1 MELLKQRFEEH
12 MNRHPNL
19 IWEDVE
25 QRLTAQSRKVIANME
40 ATGGEPDVVV
50 FKDKIAYVDC
60 CKESPK
66 ERRSLCFDEEAR
78 RKRKKNP
85 PRSSVQ
91 EEAESIGIQLLS
103 IQDYQDLQSLEE
115 YDLKTSSWVAT
126 PDSIRE
132 KGGAVFMEK
141 RYGTV
146 FLYHNGAD
154 SYYASR
160 GFRGY
165 IEI

>member
-1 MELLKQRFEEH
+1 MDLLKQRFEEH

-19 IWEDVE
+19 TWEDVE

-115 YDLKTSSWVAT
+115 FDLKTSSWVAT

-165 IEI
+165 VEI

>member
-1 MELLKQRFEEH
+1 MDLLKQRFEEH

-19 IWEDVE
+19 TWEDVE
-25 QRLTAQSRKVIANME
+25 QRLTAQIRKVIANME

-115 YDLKTSSWVAT
+115 FDLKTSSWVAT

>member
-1 MELLKQRFEEH
+1 MDLLKQRFEEH

-19 IWEDVE
+19 TWEDVE
-25 QRLTAQSRKVIANME
+25 QRLTAQIRKVIANME

>member
-12 MNRHPNL
+12 MNRHPDL
-19 IWEDVE
+19 KWDDVE
-25 QRLTAQSRKVIANME
+25 KRLTANIRKVIENME
-40 ATGGEPDVVV
+40 QTGGEPDVVV

-66 ERRSLCFDEEAR
+66 DRRSFC
-78 RKRKKNP
+78 
-85 PRSSVQ
+85 VQ
-91 EEAESIGIQLLS
+91 EEASRMGIKLLS
-103 IQDYQDLQSLEE
+103 IQDYQYLQSLEDF
-115 YDLKTSSWVAT
+115 DLKTSSWVAT

-154 SYYASR
+154 SYYSSR

>member
-1 MELLKQRFEEH
+1 MDLLKQRFEEH

-19 IWEDVE
+19 TWEDVE
-25 QRLTAQSRKVIANME
+25 QRLTAQIRKVIANME

-103 IQDYQDLQSLEE
+103 VQDYQDLQALEE
-115 YDLKTSSWVAT
+115 FDIKTSSWVAT

>member
-1 MELLKQRFEEH
+1 MDLLKQRFEEH

-19 IWEDVE
+19 TWEDVE
-25 QRLTAQSRKVIANME
+25 QRLTAQIRKVIANME

-85 PRSSVQ
+85 PKSSVQ

>member
-1 MELLKQRFEEH
+1 MDLLKQRFEEH

-25 QRLTAQSRKVIANME
+25 QRLTAQIRKVIANME
-40 ATGGEPDVVV
+40 ATGGEPDVVI

-115 YDLKTSSWVAT
+115 FDLKTSSWVAT

>member
-1 MELLKQRFEEH
+1 MDLLKQRFEEH

-25 QRLTAQSRKVIANME
+25 QRLTAQIRKVIANME
-40 ATGGEPDVVV
+40 ATGGEPDVVI

-66 ERRSLCFDEEAR
+66 ERRSLCFDEEER

-115 YDLKTSSWVAT
+115 FDLKTSSWVAT

>member
-1 MELLKQRFEEH
+1 MDLLKQRFEEH

-19 IWEDVE
+19 TWEDVE
-25 QRLTAQSRKVIANME
+25 QRLTAQIRKVIANME

-85 PRSSVQ
+85 PKSSVQ

-115 YDLKTSSWVAT
+115 YDLKTTSWVAT

>member
-1 MELLKQRFEEH
+1 MDLLKQRFEEH

-19 IWEDVE
+19 TWEDVE
-25 QRLTAQSRKVIANME
+25 QRLTAQICKVIANME

-103 IQDYQDLQSLEE
+103 IQDYQDLQSLDEF
-115 YDLKTSSWVAT
+115 DLKTSSWVAT

>member
-1 MELLKQRFEEH
+1 MDLLKQRFEEH

-19 IWEDVE
+19 TWEDVE
-25 QRLTAQSRKVIANME
+25 QRLTAQIRKVIANME

-85 PRSSVQ
+85 PKSSVQ

-115 YDLKTSSWVAT
+115 FDLKTSSWVAT
-126 PDSIRE
+126 PDFIRE
-132 KGGAVFMEK
+132 KGGTVFMEK

>member
-1 MELLKQRFEEH
+1 MDLLKQRFEEH

-19 IWEDVE
+19 TWEDVE
-25 QRLTAQSRKVIANME
+25 QRLTAQIRKVIANME

-85 PRSSVQ
+85 PKSSVQ

-126 PDSIRE
+126 SDSIRE

>member
-1 MELLKQRFEEH
+1 MDLLKQRFEKH

-25 QRLTAQSRKVIANME
+25 QRLTAQIRKVIANME
-40 ATGGEPDVVV
+40 ATGGEPDVVI

>member
-1 MELLKQRFEEH
+1 MDLLKQRFEEH

-19 IWEDVE
+19 TWEDVE

-85 PRSSVQ
+85 PKSSEQ

-103 IQDYQDLQSLEE
+103 IQDYQDLQALEE
-115 YDLKTSSWVAT
+115 IDLKTSSWVAT

-132 KGGAVFMEK
+132 KGVAVFMEK

>member
-1 MELLKQRFEEH
+1 MDLLKQRFEEP

-19 IWEDVE
+19 TWEDVE
-25 QRLTAQSRKVIANME
+25 QRLTAQIRKVIANME

-78 RKRKKNP
+78 RKRKKNTP
-85 PRSSVQ
+85 KSSVQ

>member
-12 MNRHPNL
+12 MNRHPKL
-19 IWEDVE
+19 TWEDVE

-85 PRSSVQ
+85 PRSSAQ

-103 IQDYQDLQSLEE
+103 VQDYQDLQALEE
-115 YDLKTSSWVAT
+115 FDLKTSSWVAT

>member
-1 MELLKQRFEEH
+1 MDLLKQRFEEH

-19 IWEDVE
+19 TWEDVE
-25 QRLTAQSRKVIANME
+25 QRLTAQIRKVIANME

-85 PRSSVQ
+85 PKSSVQ
-91 EEAESIGIQLLS
+91 EEAESSGIQLLS

>member
-1 MELLKQRFEEH
+1 MDLLKQRFEEH

-25 QRLTAQSRKVIANME
+25 QRLTAQIRKVIANME

-85 PRSSVQ
+85 PKSSVQ

-103 IQDYQDLQSLEE
+103 VQDYQDLQALEE
-115 YDLKTSSWVAT
+115 FDIKTSSWVAT

>member
-1 MELLKQRFEEH
+1 MDLLKQRFEEH

-25 QRLTAQSRKVIANME
+25 QRLTAQIRKVIANME

>member
-1 MELLKQRFEEH
+1 MDLLKQRFEEH

-19 IWEDVE
+19 TWEDVE
-25 QRLTAQSRKVIANME
+25 QRLTAQIRKVIANME
-40 ATGGEPDVVV
+40 ATGGEPDVVI

>member
-1 MELLKQRFEEH
+1 MDLLKQRFEEH

-19 IWEDVE
+19 TWEDVE
-25 QRLTAQSRKVIANME
+25 QRLTAQIRKVIAHME

-50 FKDKIAYVDC
+50 FKDKMAYVDC

-85 PRSSVQ
+85 PKSSVQ

>member
-1 MELLKQRFEEH
+1 MDLLKQRFEEH

-19 IWEDVE
+19 TWEDVE
-25 QRLTAQSRKVIANME
+25 QRLTAQIRKVIANME

-85 PRSSVQ
+85 PKSSVQ

-160 GFRGY
+160 GFSGY

>member
-1 MELLKQRFEEH
+1 MDLLKQRFEEH

-19 IWEDVE
+19 TWEDVE
-25 QRLTAQSRKVIANME
+25 QRLTAQIRKVIANME
-40 ATGGEPDVVV
+40 ATAGEPDVVI

>member
-1 MELLKQRFEEH
+1 MELLKQRFEKH

-19 IWEDVE
+19 RWEDVE
-25 QRLTAQSRKVIANME
+25 QRLTDDILKVIEAME
-40 ATGGEPDVVV
+40 RTGGEPDVVD
-50 FKDKIAYVDC
+50 FKDKIAFVDC
-60 CKESPK
+60 VKESPK
-66 ERRSLCFDEEAR
+66 GRRSLCFDEEAR

-91 EEAESIGIQLLS
+91 EEASKMGIKLLN
-103 IQDYQDLQSLEE
+103 IQDYEYLQTLEDF
-115 YDLKTSSWVAT
+115 DLKTSSWVAT
-126 PDSIRE
+126 PDAIRE

-160 GFRGY
+160 GFRGFV
-165 IEI
+165 EL

>member
-1 MELLKQRFEEH
+1 MDLLKQRFEEH

-19 IWEDVE
+19 TWEDVE
-25 QRLTAQSRKVIANME
+25 QRLTAQIRKVIANME

-66 ERRSLCFDEEAR
+66 ERLSLCFDEEAR

-85 PRSSVQ
+85 PKSSVQ

>member
-1 MELLKQRFEEH
+1 MDLLKQRFEEH

-25 QRLTAQSRKVIANME
+25 QRLTAQIRKVIANME
-40 ATGGEPDVVV
+40 ATGGEPDVVI

>member
-1 MELLKQRFEEH
+1 MDLLKQRFEEH

-25 QRLTAQSRKVIANME
+25 QRLTAQIRKVIANME

-115 YDLKTSSWVAT
+115 FDLKTSSWVAT

>member
-1 MELLKQRFEEH
+1 MDLLKQRFEEH

-19 IWEDVE
+19 TWEDVE
-25 QRLTAQSRKVIANME
+25 QRLTAQIRKVIANME

-85 PRSSVQ
+85 PKSSVQ

-115 YDLKTSSWVAT
+115 FDLKTSSWVAT

-132 KGGAVFMEK
+132 KGGVVFMEK

>member
-25 QRLTAQSRKVIANME
+25 QRLTAQIRKVIANME

>member
-12 MNRHPNL
+12 MNRHPDL
-19 IWEDVE
+19 KWDDVE
-25 QRLTAQSRKVIANME
+25 KRLTANIRKVIENME
-40 ATGGEPDVVV
+40 QTGGEPDVVV

-66 ERRSLCFDEEAR
+66 DRRSFCFDEEAR
-78 RKRKKNP
+78 IKRKKNP
-85 PRSSVQ
+85 SRSSVQ
-91 EEAESIGIQLLS
+91 EEASRMGIKLLS
-103 IQDYQDLQSLEE
+103 IQDYQYLQSLEDF
-115 YDLKTSSWVAT
+115 DLKTSSWVAT
-126 PDSIRE
+126 PNSIRE

-154 SYYASR
+154 SYYSSR

>member
-1 MELLKQRFEEH
+1 MDLLKQRFEEH

-25 QRLTAQSRKVIANME
+25 QRLTAQIRKVIANME
-40 ATGGEPDVVV
+40 ATGGEHDVVV

-78 RKRKKNP
+78 RIRKKNP
-85 PRSSVQ
+85 PKSSVQ

-115 YDLKTSSWVAT
+115 FDLKTSSWVAT

>member
-1 MELLKQRFEEH
+1 MDLLKQRFEEH

-19 IWEDVE
+19 TWEDVE
-25 QRLTAQSRKVIANME
+25 QRLTAQIRKVIANME

-85 PRSSVQ
+85 PKSSVH

-115 YDLKTSSWVAT
+115 FDLKTSSWVAT

-132 KGGAVFMEK
+132 KGGTVFMEK

>member
-1 MELLKQRFEEH
+1 MDLLKQRFEEH

-19 IWEDVE
+19 TWEDVE
-25 QRLTAQSRKVIANME
+25 QRLTAQIRKVIANME

-50 FKDKIAYVDC
+50 FKDKIAYVEW

-85 PRSSVQ
+85 PKSSVQ

>member
-1 MELLKQRFEEH
+1 MDLLKQRFEEH

-19 IWEDVE
+19 TWEDVE
-25 QRLTAQSRKVIANME
+25 QSLTAQSRKVIANME

-115 YDLKTSSWVAT
+115 FDLKTSSWVAT

-141 RYGTV
+141 RYVTV

>member
-1 MELLKQRFEEH
+1 MDLLKQRFEEH

-115 YDLKTSSWVAT
+115 FDLKTSSWVAT

>member
-1 MELLKQRFEEH
+1 MDLLKQRFDEH

-19 IWEDVE
+19 TWEDVE
-25 QRLTAQSRKVIANME
+25 QRLTAQIRKVIANME

-85 PRSSVQ
+85 PKSSVQ

>member
-1 MELLKQRFEEH
+1 MDLLKQRFEEH

-19 IWEDVE
+19 TWEDVE

-85 PRSSVQ
+85 PRSSAQ

-103 IQDYQDLQSLEE
+103 IQDYQDLQALEE
-115 YDLKTSSWVAT
+115 IDLKTSSWVAT

-132 KGGAVFMEK
+132 KGVAVFMEK

>member
-1 MELLKQRFEEH
+1 MDLLKQRFEEH

-19 IWEDVE
+19 TWEDVE
-25 QRLTAQSRKVIANME
+25 QRLTAQIRKVIANME

-85 PRSSVQ
+85 PKSSVQ
-91 EEAESIGIQLLS
+91 EEAESLGIQLLS